1 MRQSRTSDPRPAR
14 AAASERPATP
24 VFRDFVRT
32 LEKLEGAR
40 SEAPRPAREGT
51 R

>member
-1 MRQSRTSDPRPAR
+1 MTKRPPPPPRPA
-14 AAASERPATP
+14 ASRERPAPP

-32 LEKLEGAR
+32 LAKLEGAQGQ
-40 SEAPRPAREGT
+40 APRPAREGA